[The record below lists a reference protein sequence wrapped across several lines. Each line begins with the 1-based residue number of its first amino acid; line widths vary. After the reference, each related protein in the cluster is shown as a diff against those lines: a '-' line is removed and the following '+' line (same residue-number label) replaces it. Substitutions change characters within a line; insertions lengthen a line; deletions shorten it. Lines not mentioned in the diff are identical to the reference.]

1 MTKKHYDVVVI
12 GAGIAGIATA
22 YYLCRHQ
29 RAGKVLLADYRTPM
43 SFTSAQS
50 GDNYRNWWPH
60 PTMTE
65 FTNHS
70 IDLMD
75 EIARESSNRINLSR
89 RGYLLATRAPEI
101 DDIVAG
107 LHAGYAESDVDQI
120 RIFESQ
126 AAASYEQKY
135 TGWETAPRGVDVLSD
150 RQLIRRQF
158 PSLSEEVRHI
168 VHVRRAGDISGQQ
181 LGQYMLEHLRTT
193 ACSRL
198 TATVQHI
205 EPGKRF
211 QIDVEDSDGERR
223 ISADSVVIA
232 AGPFSKELA
241 AQLGCD
247 LPASNIYQQKI
258 AFSDE
263 YSVIPRDLP
272 FSCDLDDVVFDW
284 SEEEREL
291 LRDDPETKWLTT
303 ELPGGVHC
311 RPEGGDH
318 AAWLKIGWA
327 YNQQESTPQIDL
339 ENEPLKNDQFP
350 EIAMRAAARLNPLL
364 GRYVENFPSKF
375 IHYGGY
381 YTMTPENWPLV
392 GPLDVPGAYVV
403 GALSGFGSMS
413 ACAAGELCS
422 AWITGSSLPAYAED
436 LSLLRYANT
445 DLMAE
450 LKNAN
455 SLGIL

>member
-1 MTKKHYDVVVI
+1 MVAVAVL
-12 GAGIAGIATA
+12 GAGLGGIATA
-22 YYLCRHQ
+22 HYLC
-29 RAGKVLLADYRTPM
+29 KSNPKLPVLLVDCRQPM

-70 IDLMD
+70 IDLME
-75 EIARESSNRINLSR
+75 EIARESSNRINLTR

-101 DDIVAG
+101 DNIVAG
-107 LHAGYAESDVDQI
+107 LYAGYAASDIDHI

-126 AAASYEQKY
+126 AAQSYEQEY
-135 TGWETAPRGVDVLSD
+135 TGWEAAPRGVDVLSD

-158 PSLSEEVRHI
+158 PSLSEDVRHV

-181 LGQYMLEHLRTT
+181 LGQHMLEVLKAT

-198 TATVQHI
+198 TAAVKSI
-205 EPGKRF
+205 EPGKKF
-211 QIDVEDSDGERR
+211 QIDVESSDGTSR
-223 ISADSVVIA
+223 ISADNVVIA

-241 AQLGCD
+241 AQLGCE
-247 LPASNIYQQKI
+247 LPVSNFYHQKI
-258 AFSDE
+258 AFNDE
-263 YSVIPRDLP
+263 VSAIPRDLP

-284 SEEEREL
+284 TEEEREL
-291 LRDDPETKWLTT
+291 LREDAETEWLTT
-303 ELPGGVHC
+303 EIPGGVHC

-318 AAWLKIGWA
+318 ASWLKIGWA
-327 YNQQESTPQIDL
+327 YNQQESEPQFDL
-339 ENEPLKNDQFP
+339 EDEPLKNDQFP
-350 EIAMRAAARLNPLL
+350 EIAMRAAARLNPALN
-364 GRYVENFPSKF
+364 RYVDDFPTRF

-381 YTMTPENWPLV
+381 YTMTAENWPLV
-392 GPLDVPGAYVV
+392 GPTNVPGAYLV

-422 AWITGSSLPAYAED
+422 SWISGSRLPAYAED
-436 LSLLRYANT
+436 LSMRRYANI
-445 DLMAE
+445 DLMTE
-450 LKNAN
+450 LKDAN